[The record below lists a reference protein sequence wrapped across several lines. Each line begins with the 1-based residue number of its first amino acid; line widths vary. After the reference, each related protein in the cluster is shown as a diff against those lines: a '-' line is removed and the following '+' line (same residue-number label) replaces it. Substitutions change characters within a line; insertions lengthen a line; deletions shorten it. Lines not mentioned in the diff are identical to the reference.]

1 MRATFLPVTPGALG
15 RVLPFM
21 SRLYEHDELTHDPVR
36 ARAVSEWL
44 LTNPDYGA
52 IWLIEADGTDVGYM
66 VVTVCVSIEFHGRF
80 ALLDELY
87 VDPPWRRHGRRC
99 DPKLMTARTNRYD
112 CGRGW
117 SDTGDLN
124 TAAAFDG
131 VNGQETSPTGSGR
144 NGDLAPLYFT
154 NQAIDW
160 AAGDDCLNVFEWD
173 ANFDDGG

>member
-1 MRATFLPVTPGALG
+1 
-15 RVLPFM
+15 M

-87 VDPPWRRHGRRC
+87 VDPPWRRHGI
-99 DPKLMTARTNRYD
+99 
-112 CGRGW
+112 
-117 SDTGDLN
+117 
-124 TAAAFDG
+124 AA
-131 VNGQETSPTGSGR
+131 
-144 NGDLAPLYFT
+144 
-154 NQAIDW
+154 QAIDFAAAW
-160 AAGDDCLNVFEWD
+160 AGSRAISALRLETATDNARAIHVYRKAGFAIDPRHLMTKWL
-173 ANFDDGG
+173 